1 MDRQSRVQEFITI
14 LETLSSNIIT
24 EPYKISEEHLK
35 KLEND
40 IIHYINENYPSIIFT
55 EEEKHELA
63 TAIETVY
70 QDRHLNLKN
79 QIDKNIGSMKYSLE
93 DENAD
98 VVKIIEEEISK
109 CKTLFD
115 SVRRGTNFSYLGLVD
130 KCTQNVMRLLIRKN
144 TSISFAKRT
153 GEVSK
158 YVYDLI
164 NTSFFKIMD
173 EMGNYFIHNEI
184 IPIKE
189 EFKLE
194 NIDKKK

>member
-1 MDRQSRVQEFITI
+1 MDRQSRVQEFISI

-93 DENAD
+93 DEM
-98 VVKIIEEEISK
+98 
-109 CKTLFD
+109 
-115 SVRRGTNFSYLGLVD
+115 
-130 KCTQNVMRLLIRKN
+130 QMLLKLLRK
-144 TSISFAKRT
+144 K
-153 GEVSK
+153 
-158 YVYDLI
+158 
-164 NTSFFKIMD
+164 
-173 EMGNYFIHNEI
+173 
-184 IPIKE
+184 
-189 EFKLE
+189 
-194 NIDKKK
+194 